1 MKKAFI
7 LFAILLATQ
16 VFLVGHVFC
25 EDKQS
30 QWIFDISQAQ
40 RSSPPVYDPSGKP
53 DPFQPIFSENL
64 SKAVPTV
71 HQTDC
76 VSNPVLENIDL
87 SQLKLTGIVMTERQ
101 PIALVQEAN
110 GKGHV
115 ISNNMCIGIH
125 GGKVAEI
132 LIDRVII
139 QEEMQDL
146 SGKVKVKKTEKKL
159 RRDIN

>member
-16 VFLVGHVFC
+16 VFLAGHVFC

-30 QWIFDISQAQ
+30 QWFCDFSQNKTL
-40 RSSPPVYDPSGKP
+40 RPVYNSSGKI
-53 DPFQPIFSENL
+53 DPFQPIFSENF

-115 ISNNMCIGIH
+115 ISKDMCIGIH

>member
-1 MKKAFI
+1 
-7 LFAILLATQ
+7 
-16 VFLVGHVFC
+16 VFLAGYVFC

-30 QWIFDISQAQ
+30 QWFCDFSQKKTL
-40 RSSPPVYDPSGKP
+40 PPVYDPSGKP
-53 DPFQPIFSENL
+53 DPFQPIFDENFIE
-64 SKAVPTV
+64 AVPTV

-76 VSNPVLENIDL
+76 VSNPVLEKIDL

-115 ISNNMCIGIH
+115 ISKDMCIGIH

-146 SGKVKVKKTEKKL
+146 SGKVKVKKTEMKL
-159 RRDIN
+159 RRDIK